1 MKEILVHLSAPT
13 SRKDDERYRRL
24 AEAYDDFEPAT
35 TIDCTARNHVNSTV
49 NQGDHQASA
58 APHDILRT
66 PADFKAVR
74 DRNQLSGEADAG
86 ASANRV
92 PRAAET
98 PAAAGFVEPAEIVP
112 ASRQSVAKGKK
123 PENFAHAP
131 DFGSFMST
139 PASRSPIEQIH
150 EIERRWVHQQRSS
163 AKRSASGRS
172 KTSTGASTPH
182 PLYIEDT
189 QEALAMLED
198 YVDASFYG
206 SDAHFSDIES
216 PIAQR
221 TSKRP
226 RLSCE
231 AESLEPTQANYDAGS
246 QESTTP
252 PIPSTWMP
260 PPRTPPRESMSS
272 QMVDD
277 YGLSNSESS
286 LRASD
291 DSGPVVESKGGSH
304 ETSDPAPEKGTMSNP
319 WRPSGGES
327 SSAHPETPKN
337 SRKAAKSDED
347 VKVDIVEARFR
358 TGWPKLVPQPTISR
372 LSSNPEYYVT
382 EYPQKE
388 AAISAILQVQGVSFN
403 SFCLVE
409 RKSAGSQSFYPT
421 LLVEATSRSGSWY
434 NAVLRLSRL
443 LQDTTGKYDG
453 NIHVEIVEFGSDTP
467 RIFPIHADDDILNT
481 WRNLGESV
489 VSCLARYQVH
499 WKLLSL
505 VKLSCRPYGANA
517 GPPTT
522 TMLIEAWDPDADDWE
537 LKILPGL
544 KGLIKNTAIENVE
557 IWQAQGHSSDGGGKL
572 NVANLPERTWW
583 ETPLRIGDGLG
594 PQDISS
600 TGTLG
605 GFVRIEDPVKKVESI
620 CILTNC
626 HVVMPCPGLTE
637 QMTPNPPETAL
648 KALNITENPLSH
660 IVMSPSY
667 PDLKEKI
674 ELLELDIQATKEEA
688 YGPLPPGALPPLAE
702 RAQWGDKKAIR
713 ALQVS
718 KEITDRLEAQSKTT
732 DVLKVGRAT
741 GWTQGEISHAEAW
754 MNLTQSSNGITWKK
768 EYGTVVQCM
777 RVENPRGPQDSFSIG
792 GDSGSMVVDTRDGAC
807 VGLVFG
813 GNEAGT
819 YALMTPIE
827 DVFSSIEKVTGCRI
841 VMPRL
846 VA

>member
-1 MKEILVHLSAPT
+1 
-13 SRKDDERYRRL
+13 
-24 AEAYDDFEPAT
+24 
-35 TIDCTARNHVNSTV
+35 
-49 NQGDHQASA
+49 
-58 APHDILRT
+58 
-66 PADFKAVR
+66 
-74 DRNQLSGEADAG
+74 
-86 ASANRV
+86 
-92 PRAAET
+92 
-98 PAAAGFVEPAEIVP
+98 
-112 ASRQSVAKGKK
+112 
-123 PENFAHAP
+123 
-131 DFGSFMST
+131 
-139 PASRSPIEQIH
+139 
-150 EIERRWVHQQRSS
+150 
-163 AKRSASGRS
+163 
-172 KTSTGASTPH
+172 
-182 PLYIEDT
+182 
-189 QEALAMLED
+189 
-198 YVDASFYG
+198 
-206 SDAHFSDIES
+206 
-216 PIAQR
+216 
-221 TSKRP
+221 
-226 RLSCE
+226 
-231 AESLEPTQANYDAGS
+231 
-246 QESTTP
+246 
-252 PIPSTWMP
+252 
-260 PPRTPPRESMSS
+260 
-272 QMVDD
+272 
-277 YGLSNSESS
+277 
-286 LRASD
+286 
-291 DSGPVVESKGGSH
+291 
-304 ETSDPAPEKGTMSNP
+304 MSNP

-327 SSAHPETPKN
+327 SSAHPESPKN
-337 SRKAAKSDED
+337 RRKAAKSDED

-358 TGWPKLVPQPTISR
+358 TGWPKL
-372 LSSNPEYYVT
+372 
-382 EYPQKE
+382 
-388 AAISAILQVQGVSFN
+388 
-403 SFCLVE
+403 
-409 RKSAGSQSFYPT
+409 
-421 LLVEATSRSGSWY
+421 
-434 NAVLRLSRL
+434 
-443 LQDTTGKYDG
+443 DTTGKYDG

-467 RIFPIHADDDILNT
+467 RIFPIHADDDILDT

-489 VSCLARYQVH
+489 VSGLARYQVH

-544 KGLIKNTAIENVE
+544 KGLIKNSAIENVE

-594 PQDISS
+594 PQDIPS

-648 KALNITENPLSH
+648 KALNITETPLSH

-674 ELLELDIQATKEEA
+674 ELLELDIQGTKEEA

-718 KEITDRLEAQSKTT
+718 KEIIDRLEAQSKTT
-732 DVLKVGRAT
+732 DVMKVGRAT
-741 GWTQGEISHAEAW
+741 GWTQGEINHAEAW
-754 MNLTQSSNGITWKK
+754 MNLTRSSNGITWEK
-768 EYGTVVQCM
+768 EYGTVVECM
-777 RVENPRGPQDSFSIG
+777 RVENPRGPLDPFSIG
-792 GDSGSMVVDTRDGAC
+792 DDSGSMVVDTRDGAC

-813 GNEAGT
+813 GNEGGT